1 MAVLYDLDRPELP
14 LRAIEVEVEHA
25 DFDRDTFSAVT
36 SDGDLQ
42 IHQGSMGDLPF
53 AIAIK
58 ARGED
63 FDLELYLRPEKEILT
78 FGAAGSPRLRQGP
91 IETAYAQR
99 SRLSMTGRIELFDDG
114 GGRETVAR
122 FRGDACQDR
131 QWLTVTATQVKWIW
145 LQLRL
150 DDGREIMG
158 YAMRDS
164 SPGRWASPNEG
175 RRLATGGWLVERSG
189 HVRVLRGFSVS
200 SVEDFEVRTDRGVC
214 PTRFEVRIP
223 ELDLAFTLE
232 HTVKAPFVR
241 MKAFGPSLD
250 AGIWEG
256 PAHIVESSRALAGH
270 GWVEVMNAATA
281 RLAGGA

>member
-1 MAVLYDLDRPELP
+1 MAVLYDLDHAERPP
-14 LRAIEVEVEHA
+14 RAIEVEIEHE
-25 DFDRDTFSAVT
+25 DFDRETFSAVAC
-36 SDGDLQ
+36 DGDLQ
-42 IHQGSMGDLPF
+42 IHQRATDDAPL

-58 ARGED
+58 ARCEE
-63 FDLELYLRPEKEILT
+63 FDLEIHLRPEKEMLT
-78 FGAAGSPRLRQGP
+78 FGAEGSPCLRQGP

-99 SRLSMTGRIELFDDG
+99 PRLTVTGRIELFEDDG
-114 GGRETVAR
+114 RRETVVC

-131 QWLTVTATQVKWIW
+131 QWLTVRATQVKWIW

-164 SPGRWASPNEG
+164 SPGRWAPANDG
-175 RRLATGGWLVERSG
+175 RRLATSGWLVERDG
-189 HVRVLRGFSVS
+189 GLRALAGFEVS
-200 SVEDFEVRTDRGVC
+200 SVEAFEVRTDRGIC

-223 ELDLAFTLE
+223 ELDLEFTLE
-232 HTVKAPFVR
+232 HSIKAPFVR
-241 MKAFGPSLD
+241 MKAFGPALD

-256 PAHIVESSRALAGH
+256 PAHIVETTQPLAGH

-281 RLAGGA
+281 RLGGGG